1 VLKLAVKWAVS
12 IAIGAF
18 FIWLSARSW
27 PMDKVFS
34 FDFHLDGTV
43 LVAGSA
49 PPAQLEW
56 HPPDTAAPSP
66 VSPAAEPAAGP
77 TIEPHSDPGA
87 APPMAA
93 GWSFDLLYL
102 LWYGLIL
109 AVIHFLRVVRWYPLL
124 RPIARVGFW
133 KLNRVG
139 AVGFMAVFIFPL
151 RLGEFVRP
159 YLIAERGRIRMS
171 EAMATIVVERVFDGL
186 MTSLLLFLVL
196 RFLPTEHSESY
207 AELRAG
213 SYIALAVFV
222 GALLVLALTYWRR
235 DWTVRMIRRFVGRVL
250 PGIAERIIGILEAFL
265 RGLSI
270 LPDWRN
276 VAAFVGITS
285 VYWVVNGLGLW
296 LFARGFGLHV
306 PLVAAYAMMASIVVG
321 MMIPN
326 SPANVGSFWF
336 FLLKPL
342 ELYGLGA
349 GNVQAIV
356 YALGVW
362 AIQTAQLLVFAGW
375 FLVRGQVSVKSVW
388 QMTAGHGGEPPAER
402 PPGDDSEERPAPEV
416 A

>member
-1 VLKLAVKWAVS
+1 LLKLALKWAVS
-12 IAIGAF
+12 IAIGVF

-34 FDFHLDGTV
+34 FDFHLEGTSV
-43 LVAGSA
+43 VAGTQ
-49 PPAQLEW
+49 PPAQLQW
-56 HPPDTAAPSP
+56 HPSSAPRPTAPGE
-66 VSPAAEPAAGP
+66 PASVPAIESHHEPAASA
-77 TIEPHSDPGA
+77 TA
-87 APPMAA
+87 AR
-93 GWSFDLLYL
+93 GWYFDLTYL
-102 LWYGLIL
+102 LWYFLIL
-109 AVIHFLRVVRWYPLL
+109 VVIHFLRVARWYPLL
-124 RPIARVGFW
+124 RPIAKVGFW

-139 AVGFMAVFIFPL
+139 AVGNMAVFIFPL
-151 RLGEFVRP
+151 RLGELVRP
-159 YLIAERGRIRMS
+159 YLIAERGKIRMS

-186 MTSLLLFLVL
+186 MTSLLLFIVL
-196 RFLPTEHSESY
+196 RYLPTEHSQSY

-213 SYIALAVFV
+213 SYLALALFV
-222 GALLVLALTYWRR
+222 GALVVLALMYWRR
-235 DWTVRMIRRFVGRVL
+235 DWTVRMIRRFVGRLL

-285 VYWVVNGLGLW
+285 VYWVLNGLGLW

-306 PLVAAYAMMASIVVG
+306 PLVAGYAMMASIVVG

-349 GNVQAIV
+349 GDVQATV
-356 YALGVW
+356 FALGVW
-362 AIQTAQLLVFAGW
+362 ALQTAQLLIFAGW

-388 QMTAGHGGEPPAER
+388 QMAAGHGGDDAGGT
-402 PPGDDSEERPAPEV
+402 PPGGDTEEERPAPE
-416 A
+416 AA

>member
-1 VLKLAVKWAVS
+1 MKLALKWAVS

-34 FDFHLDGTV
+34 FDFHLEGTV
-43 LVAGSA
+43 LVAGET
-49 PPAQLEW
+49 PPSELQW
-56 HPPDTAAPSP
+56 YPK
-66 VSPAAEPAAGP
+66 
-77 TIEPHSDPGA
+77 GA
-87 APPMAA
+87 APTPAPDAPAEPPTIQSDDRAPAA
-93 GWSFDLLYL
+93 TRSGWYFDLTYI

-109 AVIHFLRVVRWYPLL
+109 VVIHFLRVIRWYPLL
-124 RPIARVGFW
+124 RPIAKVDFW
-133 KLNRVG
+133 RLNRVG

-151 RLGEFVRP
+151 RLGELVRP

-186 MTSLLLFLVL
+186 MTSLLLFIVL
-196 RFLPTEHSESY
+196 RFLPADHSESY

-213 SYIALAVFV
+213 SYIALAVFLGGLV
-222 GALLVLALTYWRR
+222 VLALTYWRR
-235 DWTVRMIRRFVGRVL
+235 DFTVRLIRRFVGRVL

-265 RGLSI
+265 RGLSV

-276 VAAFVGITS
+276 IAAFVGITS
-285 VYWVVNGLGLW
+285 VYWVVNGFGLW
-296 LFARGFGLHV
+296 VFARGFGLQV
-306 PLVAAYAMMASIVVG
+306 PALAAYAMMASVVVG

-349 GNVQAIV
+349 GDVQATV
-356 YALGVW
+356 AALGIW
-362 AIQTAQLLVFAGW
+362 AMQLIQLVLFGGYFLLLGK
-375 FLVRGQVSVKSVW
+375 VSVKSVW
-388 QMTAGHGGEPPAER
+388 QMTAGHGGDDDGPPA
-402 PPGDDSEERPAPEV
+402 DTAERPAPE
-416 A
+416 AA